1 MRCFGI
7 ISLGVFLCTACM
19 QQARPDRSTRALLAG
34 LDAQLSVRELY
45 TERKKDRMETLSRLA
60 RGESDRSRRY
70 DLEMRIADEY
80 FPFSFDSTQA
90 YLKHCIELA
99 GEDRARVNEAL
110 IQLGRLYSKS
120 GNYME
125 ANQVLYEQI
134 DSTELSDALKTDYL
148 LALYDFSH
156 DLNGNSGMAERLS
169 IPPESPYRERLLQAL
184 PAHSEAWRVLLR
196 DRFVDA
202 ADYAAADSISR
213 VLLQDLRP
221 EDRSFA
227 LHAYFRSEIAELNG
241 RHDERLRWLVA
252 SAESDILNAVKDYA
266 ALTLVAVHVLPQD
279 VEHAF
284 GYLRIAQQD
293 ALFYNAKLRP
303 WQISDFLMQAEEAYM
318 ARQALKQK
326 MLYAL
331 LTLLG
336 VLALALFFISRFL
349 VNRSRKLARLR
360 KELENANGQLEVANI
375 TLNQLNRQIS
385 RADSVKEAYIID
397 FLQDFARQ
405 IALVRAEDNRYRN
418 LLKQGK
424 ADLLLK
430 ELSISGRSEK
440 AREEFYETFDKTF
453 LGMYPDYVEEFN
465 ALLQEGARLTP
476 PSGRLNTE
484 LRIFA
489 LIRLGV
495 DDSKKIAR
503 MLDYSVSTIYN
514 YKVAV
519 KNGAAGDRD
528 RFEQQVKAI
537 GK

>member
-7 ISLGVFLCTACM
+7 ISLGVFLYTACM
-19 QQARPDRSTRALLAG
+19 PQARPDRSTRALLAG

-60 RGESDRSRRY
+60 RSESDRSRRY

-99 GEDRARVNEAL
+99 GDDRARVNEAL